1 LTLASGRK
9 CLSTPSGEEVLLEE
23 KIAYITPL
31 DFSTVFE
38 VGGVFGT
45 GLCSGNSEVNGRTP
59 YMG

>member
-1 LTLASGRK
+1 MILPSGRK
-9 CLSTPSGEEVLLEE
+9 CLFTPGGEEVFLEE
-23 KIAYITPL
+23 KIAYITPI
-31 DFSTVFE
+31 DFSIVFE